1 MMTIKRMFSLKI
13 LGSTEFLS
21 LPPSPQIL
29 YIHLCMRADNDGFIS
44 NPSVILR
51 MLRIR
56 SSNLELLKKSGLILS
71 FEGSKAVAIKHWH
84 VHNSIKE
91 ELKWN
96 LNNCRQEKMLVTLN
110 DSGEYQ
116 LTAPTVTLNDSGEY
130 QLTAPTENQRRDLGI
145 STPSHNENRTNLVSE
160 AKQGE
165 DLSRLLSED
174 LSRYATC
181 TPNAPVPRSQKV
193 LEMSRE
199 SVENKIDIKENYI
212 KEKVLEKE
220 SPPSAT
226 ELKELFDIYFD
237 TTPTFSMERYL
248 QAKKEYDKSEFAR
261 KSFKSISILD
271 RHLDRLIAGAYQ
283 DFHRSP
289 KREFIHDIMP
299 QTYTQEEIDSV
310 FRNVRDIDIDN
321 WDI

>member
-51 MLRIR
+51 MLSIR

-116 LTAPTVTLNDSGEY
+116 LTT
-130 QLTAPTENQRRDLGI
+130 PTENQRRDLGI
-145 STPSHNENRTNLVSE
+145 STPSHNENGTNLVSE
-160 AKQGE
+160 TKQGE
-165 DLSRLLSED
+165 DLSRLPSED
-174 LSRYATC
+174 LPRYATC
-181 TPNAPVPRSQKV
+181 IPNAPVPRSQNV
-193 LEMSRE
+193 LETSRE

>member
-116 LTAPTVTLNDSGEY
+116 LTTPTLS
-130 QLTAPTENQRRDLGI
+130 ENQRRDLGI
-145 STPSHNENRTNLVSE
+145 STPSRNENRTNLVSE

-165 DLSRLLSED
+165 DLPRLPSED

-181 TPNAPVPRSQKV
+181 TPKAPVPRSQKV
-193 LEMSRE
+193 LETSRE

-310 FRNVRDIDIDN
+310 FRDVRDIDIDN

>member
-51 MLRIR
+51 MLKIR

-71 FEGSKAVAIKHWH
+71 FEGSKAVSIKHWH

-116 LTAPTVTLNDSGEY
+116 LTT
-130 QLTAPTENQRRDLGI
+130 PTENQRRDLGI

-160 AKQGE
+160 TKQGE
-165 DLSRLLSED
+165 DLPRLPSED

-283 DFHRSP
+283 DFHRTP

-310 FRNVRDIDIDN
+310 FRDVRDIDIDN

>member
-116 LTAPTVTLNDSGEY
+116 LTT
-130 QLTAPTENQRRDLGI
+130 PTENQRRDLGI
-145 STPSHNENRTNLVSE
+145 SSPSHNENRTKLVSE
-160 AKQGE
+160 ANQGE
-165 DLSRLLSED
+165 DLPRLPSED
-174 LSRYATC
+174 LPRYATC
-181 TPNAPVPRSQKV
+181 TPNAPVPCSQKV

-310 FRNVRDIDIDN
+310 FRDVRDIDIDN

>member
-51 MLRIR
+51 MLSIR

-116 LTAPTVTLNDSGEY
+116 LTAPT
-130 QLTAPTENQRRDLGI
+130 ENQRRDIGI
-145 STPSHNENRTNLVSE
+145 STPSHNENPTNLVGE

-165 DLSRLLSED
+165 NLPRLPSED
-174 LSRYATC
+174 LLRYATC
-181 TPNAPVPRSQKV
+181 TPNATVPRSQKV

-289 KREFIHDIMP
+289 KREFIHDVMP

>member
-51 MLRIR
+51 MLSIR

-116 LTAPTVTLNDSGEY
+116 LTT
-130 QLTAPTENQRRDLGI
+130 PTENQGRDIGI

-165 DLSRLLSED
+165 DLPRLPIED

-193 LEMSRE
+193 LETSRE

-289 KREFIHDIMP
+289 KREFIHDVMP

>member
-116 LTAPTVTLNDSGEY
+116 LTALS
-130 QLTAPTENQRRDLGI
+130 ENQRRDLGI

-165 DLSRLLSED
+165 DLSRLISED

-181 TPNAPVPRSQKV
+181 IPNAPVPRSQKV

-199 SVENKIDIKENYI
+199 SVENKIDIKEKYI

-310 FRNVRDIDIDN
+310 FRDVRDIDIDN

>member
-116 LTAPTVTLNDSGEY
+116 LTAPT
-130 QLTAPTENQRRDLGI
+130 ENQRRDIGI

-160 AKQGE
+160 AKQ
-165 DLSRLLSED
+165 SED

-193 LEMSRE
+193 LETSRE

-299 QTYTQEEIDSV
+299 QTYTQEEINSV

>member
-51 MLRIR
+51 MLKIR

-110 DSGEYQ
+110 ESGEYQ
-116 LTAPTVTLNDSGEY
+116 LTAPTLS
-130 QLTAPTENQRRDLGI
+130 ENQRRDLGI

-165 DLSRLLSED
+165 DLSRLPSEN

-181 TPNAPVPRSQKV
+181 TPNAPVPCSQNV
-193 LEMSRE
+193 LETSRE

>member
-56 SSNLELLKKSGLILS
+56 SSNIELLKKSGLILS

-116 LTAPTVTLNDSGEY
+116 LTAPT
-130 QLTAPTENQRRDLGI
+130 ENQRRDLGI
-145 STPSHNENRTNLVSE
+145 STPSHNENPTNLVSE

-165 DLSRLLSED
+165 DLPRLPSED
-174 LSRYATC
+174 LPRYATC
-181 TPNAPVPRSQKV
+181 IPNAPVPRSQKV

-289 KREFIHDIMP
+289 KREFIHDVMP

>member
-51 MLRIR
+51 MLSIR

-116 LTAPTVTLNDSGEY
+116 LTAPTETLNDSGEY
-130 QLTAPTENQRRDLGI
+130 QLTALSENQRRDLGI

-165 DLSRLLSED
+165 DLSR
-174 LSRYATC
+174 YATC
-181 TPNAPVPRSQKV
+181 TPNVPVPRSQKV
-193 LEMSRE
+193 LETSRE
-199 SVENKIDIKENYI
+199 SVENKRDIKENYI

>member
-56 SSNLELLKKSGLILS
+56 SSNLDLLKKSGLILS

-116 LTAPTVTLNDSGEY
+116 LTTPT
-130 QLTAPTENQRRDLGI
+130 PIENQRRDLGI

-165 DLSRLLSED
+165 DLPRLPSED

-310 FRNVRDIDIDN
+310 FRDVRDIDIDN